1 MFSYFSQCTIK
12 NSCSEQ
18 ILNLQCYEP
27 WIAGFQGKKTAEYCQ
42 TFGWNGPCGILSQRA
57 SLQNRQYTAKL
68 WTWKET
74 PCVFIILVRF
84 VQFFFRYLPLSFQKQ
99 PSWASSWASREG
111 AVLLGEQNSRAVCAH
126 LLLSGQSRCAAVP
139 SMNHMLL
146 LLGGL
151 WAQSSG
157 PPHCSSAVMKSH
169 AWGFTQPSPLQL

>member
-27 WIAGFQGKKTAEYCQ
+27 WIAGFQGKKSAEYCQ

-68 WTWKET
+68 WIWKET

-84 VQFFFRYLPLSFQKQ
+84 VQFFFRYLPLSFQKW
-99 PSWASSWASREG
+99 PSWASREG

-157 PPHCSSAVMKSH
+157 PHHCSSAVMKSH
-169 AWGFTQPSPLQL
+169 AWGFTQPSPLQLW

>member
-27 WIAGFQGKKTAEYCQ
+27 WIAGFQGKKSAEYCQ

-68 WTWKET
+68 WIWKET

-84 VQFFFRYLPLSFQKQ
+84 VQFFFRYLLLSFQKW
-99 PSWASSWASREG
+99 PSWASREG

-157 PPHCSSAVMKSH
+157 PRHCSSAVMKSH
-169 AWGFTQPSPLQL
+169 AWGFTQPSPLQLW